1 MQEFQKYYDAMSE
14 MNIETQRFL
23 VSLMTAFFYT
33 NVSIDEEVAEFC
45 ETHTVLD
52 IKTYNG
58 NNSWEKE
65 VVIQY
70 K

>member
-1 MQEFQKYYDAMSE
+1 MEEFQKYYDAMSE
-14 MNIETQRFL
+14 MNIETQKFL

-45 ETHTVLD
+45 ETHNVLD
-52 IKTYNG
+52 VKTYNG